1 MVKAKKRHPIPM
13 TKKEPKTIIILVAVF
28 HFSLISSAQL
38 VTSSKMEKT
47 EMPSQ
52 RPMELPKSFNKE
64 TGVSFS
70 TLLVTRTF
78 GLKLSLTYF
87 LLLWLFSSECL
98 LFVAMF
104 KVVQESGQK
113 ENKLSTKGSGGNKD
127 IETSLKKFKK
137 TVNCLKMQQP
147 LMFLQYK

>member
-1 MVKAKKRHPIPM
+1 M
-13 TKKEPKTIIILVAVF
+13 IILVAVF

-127 IETSLKKFKK
+127 IETSLKKFKM

>member
-1 MVKAKKRHPIPM
+1 M
-13 TKKEPKTIIILVAVF
+13 TKREPMKIIILVAVF

-87 LLLWLFSSECL
+87 LLLRLFSSECL
-98 LFVAMF
+98 LFVSMF

-113 ENKLSTKGSGGNKD
+113 ENKLSTIGSGGNKD
-127 IETSLKKFKK
+127 IETSFKKFKK

-147 LMFLQYK
+147 LMFFQYK

>member
-1 MVKAKKRHPIPM
+1 M
-13 TKKEPKTIIILVAVF
+13 TIIILVAVF

-70 TLLVTRTF
+70 TLLVIRTV
-78 GLKLSLTYF
+78 GLKLSLIYF
-87 LLLWLFSSECL
+87 FSLPRSGTSENT
-98 LFVAMF
+98 LFVTMF
-104 KVVQESGQK
+104 KVVQDLGQK
-113 ENKLSTKGSGGNKD
+113 KKKPSAKGSGGK
-127 IETSLKKFKK
+127 
-137 TVNCLKMQQP
+137 VNLHTGCLN
-147 LMFLQYK
+147 

>member
-1 MVKAKKRHPIPM
+1 MEKAKKRHPIPM
-13 TKKEPKTIIILVAVF
+13 TKREPIQIIIGVAIF
-28 HFSLISSAQL
+28 HFSLISSAQP

-87 LLLWLFSSECL
+87 LLLRLFSSECL

-113 ENKLSTKGSGGNKD
+113 ENKLSTMGSGGNKD
-127 IETSLKKFKK
+127 IETSFKSLKR
-137 TVNCLKMQQP
+137 P
-147 LMFLQYK
+147 